1 MLITHKR
8 IIAVVGHYG
17 SGKTE
22 FSVSLVHSLAMS
34 GMKNLAICDLDIA
47 NPYFRSRER
56 KQQLNDLGIAVY
68 GSHYGT
74 EITAEL
80 PAIDAAIKAP
90 LEDKETTVVVDV
102 GGDDS
107 GARIMHQFMK
117 YFQSDDCELIC
128 IVNKNRPETATVE
141 GAENHIRRI
150 EAETGLTI
158 TGIVSNA
165 HFIRYTTARDVMD
178 GWEFTAKLCEKL
190 GKPLLA
196 VTAPEHLTEEVK
208 ALREKAGAQFEVFTV
223 GMFMRE
229 SWLDKKV

>member
-1 MLITHKR
+1 MITDKR

-22 FSVSLVHSLAMS
+22 FSVSLIHDLAES
-34 GMKNLAICDLDIA
+34 GVRKLAICDLDIA

-56 KQQLNDLGIAVY
+56 KQELNDLGVAVY

-80 PAIDAAIKAP
+80 PAIDAGIKAP
-90 LEDKETTVVVDV
+90 LEDRDTTVVVDV

-117 YFQSDDCELIC
+117 YFKSDDCELIC
-128 IVNKNRPETATVE
+128 IVNKNRPETSTPE

-150 EAETGLTI
+150 EAETGLTV
-158 TGIVSNA
+158 TGLVSNA
-165 HFIRYTTARDVMD
+165 HFIRYTTAQDVFD
-178 GWEFTAKLCEKL
+178 GWEFTSKLAEKL

-196 VTAPEHLTEEVK
+196 ATAPEHLMGEVRTLQK
-208 ALREKAGAQFEVFTV
+208 EKGVEFELFRV
-223 GMFMRE
+223 GMYMRE